1 MSGTPPRR
9 RGGRSHRDLVRGVRR
24 NTPASAG
31 RTTNS
36 TGSTTPPAEHP
47 RVGGEDDHSSVGV
60 SSEYGTPP
68 RRRGGLQ
75 HQIRALDTGRNTP
88 ASAGRT
94 TSTSARSRTGTE
106 HPRIGGRTAPSPSG
120 ARADS
125 QPLVGEED
133 DLVVHGF
140 EAVDGTP
147 PRRRGGPP
155 FDRRRHTTMRTTPAS
170 AGRTTACAGPQV
182 MTQEHPRVGGEDHGD
197 QD

>member
-1 MSGTPPRR
+1 
-9 RGGRSHRDLVRGVRR
+9 
-24 NTPASAG
+24 
-31 RTTNS
+31 
-36 TGSTTPPAEHP
+36 
-47 RVGGEDDHSSVGV
+47 EDDHSSVGV